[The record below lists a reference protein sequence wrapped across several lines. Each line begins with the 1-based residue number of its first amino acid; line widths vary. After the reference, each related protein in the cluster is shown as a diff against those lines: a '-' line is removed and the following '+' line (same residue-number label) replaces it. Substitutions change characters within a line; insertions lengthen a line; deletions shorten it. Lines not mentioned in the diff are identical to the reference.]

1 MRPTALE
8 EAVMYHAL
16 AKEEKDDGQEDCKQE
31 LSNSKRGWLS
41 LAFIP
46 LLGCHDQIL
55 YLALP

>member
-1 MRPTALE
+1 LE